1 MSRFVSG
8 GETTGKVLRRM
19 VVWGAGVGCG
29 GSAGRRTEKLERTEE
44 LKTNGNWRR
53 LVWSEVSS
61 SKVKR
66 QRKQSAS
73 RLAVVVRQKKRTRE
87 VRGSTEKNVLM

>member
-44 LKTNGNWRR
+44 LKTNGVGGG
-53 LVWSEVSS
+53 LCG
-61 SKVKR
+61 
-66 QRKQSAS
+66 QRFRVQRSNDNGNS
-73 RLAVVVRQKKRTRE
+73 LQV
-87 VRGSTEKNVLM
+87 GLLLS

>member
-29 GSAGRRTEKLERTEE
+29 GAGRRTEKLERTEE
-44 LKTNGNWRR
+44 SKTIGIGGGRFR
-53 LVWSEVSS
+53 V
-61 SKVKR
+61 
-66 QRKQSAS
+66 QRSNDNETVCK
-73 RLAVVVRQKKRTRE
+73 
-87 VRGSTEKNVLM
+87 